1 MVLAHRLHVLLYMG
15 VHFYSDCETANVNNK
30 SSVQCMRNSVHNVQI
45 HEERPGVACSLCL
58 IDILYISCTLVF
70 DTAAAAAAAARAVCI
85 AAAVKSFTEMHDASC
100 LHNSGT
106 TQQLLRV
113 ASGAACAEHC
123 TTSVRM
129 RI

>member
-30 SSVQCMRNSVHNVQI
+30 SSVQCMRNSVHNVQT

-70 DTAAAAAAAARAVCI
+70 DTAAAAAARAMCR
-85 AAAVKSFTEMHDASC
+85 AAAVKCMM
-100 LHNSGT
+100 
-106 TQQLLRV
+106 Q
-113 ASGAACAEHC
+113 AACIILVLHSSSC
-123 TTSVRM
+123 M
-129 RI
+129 